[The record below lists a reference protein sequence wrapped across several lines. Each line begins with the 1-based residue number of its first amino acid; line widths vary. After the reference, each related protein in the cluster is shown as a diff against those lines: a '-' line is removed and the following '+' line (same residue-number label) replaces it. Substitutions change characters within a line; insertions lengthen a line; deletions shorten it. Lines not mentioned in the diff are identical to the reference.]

1 LNVVNESAGS
11 HTSSASPAPTYG
23 VFGSY
28 EMFRDLGPQQWRDIE
43 ALGYVGLW
51 AGGSPPADLSWVDP
65 ILAATETLHVATAI
79 VNIWTADAAEVAQS
93 YRRIADAYPGRF
105 VLGIGA
111 GHPEAI
117 GEYRKPYDALNDYL
131 DELDRQG
138 VPRDRRVLA
147 ALGPRVLQLAAR
159 RTGGAH
165 PYLVTPRHSAEA
177 RELIGPAAGL
187 APEHKVVMTTDV
199 ERARALGR
207 DALAV
212 YLPLANYRNT
222 WKRLGFTN
230 ADMDGTAS
238 DALVDAMIAYGTPD
252 QIVAQLNRHISA
264 GANHVAIQVLT
275 EPAELVSALAALAG
289 PLGLAGRPA
298 SA

>member
-1 LNVVNESAGS
+1 M
-11 HTSSASPAPTYG
+11 SPTFG

-65 ILAATETLHVATAI
+65 ILAATETLHVATGI
-79 VNIWTADAAEVAQS
+79 VNIWTADATEVARS
-93 YRRIADAYPGRF
+93 YHRIADAYPGRF
-105 VLGIGA
+105 VLGVGA

-117 GEYRKPYDALNDYL
+117 GTYRKPYDALNDYL

-138 VPRDRRVLA
+138 VPRERRVLA

-165 PYLVTPRHSAEA
+165 PYLTTPQHSAQA
-177 RELIGPAAGL
+177 RDLMGPDAGL
-187 APEHKVVMTTDV
+187 APEHKVVMTADV
-199 ERARALGR
+199 EQARARGR

-222 WKRLGFTN
+222 WKRLGFTD

-252 QIVAQLNRHISA
+252 QIAARLCEHITA

-275 EPAELVSALAALAG
+275 EPDGLVPALTALAG
-289 PLGLAGRPA
+289 PLGLTAP
-298 SA
+298 